1 MAKLALDCAVS
12 ADLSNYAWAFAAWHS
27 KNIPSHRLLCPSLS
41 PAVWFQR
48 TAKNQYKTQQQ
59 IQYKPGNTKN
69 IHQYIVNAPKD
80 LLLRLRKENLHAT
93 VTPTFQWCQDICRGI
108 LGKMGEAKIRC
119 MATGQ
124 APEQCSHLPKSDRRL
139 SKHVVKASLSG
150 TSSQRSPSHHLSQA
164 DRLIPMKFLCRYQ
177 NISRIYIYIYK

>member
-1 MAKLALDCAVS
+1 MPL
-12 ADLSNYAWAFAAWHS
+12 
-27 KNIPSHRLLCPSLS
+27 PP

-69 IHQYIVNAPKD
+69 IHQSIVNAPKD

-108 LGKMGEAKIRC
+108 LRKMGEAKMRC

-124 APEQCSHLPKSDRRL
+124 APEQCSRRL
-139 SKHVVKASLSG
+139 SKHVKASLSG

-164 DRLIPMKFLCRYQ
+164 DRLIPMKFLCPSQ
-177 NISRIYIYIYK
+177 NKSRIYNYIDPNYIYTIHVVQCTLSS

>member
-1 MAKLALDCAVS
+1 MPL
-12 ADLSNYAWAFAAWHS
+12 
-27 KNIPSHRLLCPSLS
+27 PP

-48 TAKNQYKTQQQ
+48 TAKNQQQQ

-93 VTPTFQWCQDICRGI
+93 LTPTFQWCQDICRGI
-108 LGKMGEAKIRC
+108 LGKMGEAKMRC

-139 SKHVVKASLSG
+139 SKHVKASLSG

-177 NISRIYIYIYK
+177 NKSRICNYI